1 MKKRTSAGLLMYRI
15 KNGAAEVLLAHPGG
29 PYFAKKD
36 GGHWSIPK
44 GEPDDEDLIIAAMRE
59 FNEETGLIAQGDFIP
74 LGSIIQKGGK
84 EVHAWAVEGDFL
96 PGFVHTCNTVEIE
109 WPPRSRKFIEFPEI
123 DKIEFF
129 TAEDAKKK
137 IKTTQIPFIE
147 RLLEYLEAR

>member
-29 PYFAKKD
+29 PYFAKKED
-36 GGHWSIPK
+36 GHWSIPK

-59 FNEETGLIAQGDFIP
+59 FNEETGLIAKGDFIP
-74 LGSIIQKGGK
+74 LGSIVQKGGK
-84 EVHAWAVEGDFL
+84 EVHAWAVEGDFP

-129 TAEDAKKK
+129 TAEEAKKK
-137 IKTTQIPFIE
+137 IKSTQIPFIE
-147 RLLEYLEAR
+147 RLMEALKF